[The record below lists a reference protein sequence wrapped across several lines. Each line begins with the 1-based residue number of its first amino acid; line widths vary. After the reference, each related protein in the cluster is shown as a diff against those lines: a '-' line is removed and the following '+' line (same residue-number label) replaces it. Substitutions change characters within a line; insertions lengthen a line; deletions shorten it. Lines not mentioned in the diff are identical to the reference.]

1 MDDDITYEHESYGVM
16 EICRTES
23 NMKKT
28 LFGSSIKH
36 ERTIAIRI
44 SRADK
49 KRGLNR
55 HWYHGRERLIDI
67 ELSAS
72 QFTDA
77 ITTMN
82 NVPGTPVT
90 LRYVNGEKMED
101 CPDESQ
107 RELFEKEFEQKIR
120 DVSNQALS
128 LKRLADDL
136 LNQKGAMKVGD
147 KKKLQSIIYALVQ
160 NVRSNVP
167 FIQSSYNE
175 AMDKT
180 TSEAKAEVESFF
192 NNMIA
197 RLGLKALQDK
207 YSAPQIEGGKSNQII
222 DIDTED

>member
-1 MDDDITYEHESYGVM
+1 MDDITYEHESYGVM
-16 EICRTES
+16 EICRIES
-23 NMKKT
+23 NAKKT

-36 ERTIAIRI
+36 ERTINIKI

-82 NVPGTPVT
+82 NMPGTPVT
-90 LRYVNGEKMED
+90 LRYIGNVKMED

-107 RELFEKEFEQKIR
+107 RELFEKEFEQKVK
-120 DVSNQALS
+120 DVSIQALK
-128 LKRLADDL
+128 LKGLADTI
-136 LNQKGAMKVGD
+136 LNQKGALKVAD
-147 KKKLQSIIYALVQ
+147 KKQIQSIIYSLVQ
-160 NVRSNVP
+160 NIRANLP

-175 AMDKT
+175 SMDKT

-197 RLGLKALQDK
+197 RLGLEALQDK
-207 YSAPQIEGGKSNQII
+207 FSAPQIESNIQKQII
-222 DIDTED
+222 DVDIKE